1 VGLTSSATSRRSF
14 ETRLPPRP
22 ASVARARARVRGLLR
37 DAGREDLLET
47 ALLLTSEVVTN
58 ALLHAGT
65 EIDVAASLDDG
76 GLRVEVRDGSP
87 HLPSRRRYAATAGTG
102 RGLLM
107 VEELGDDWGVTRH
120 RDGKTVWFRLS
131 TAGGSLPD
139 PVESTGD
146 RTHRARRHRDS
157 VAVELRNMP
166 LLLHAAWQ
174 EHAEALLREYLLAN
188 LDAESGNDAIQVH
201 AEATDAIA
209 VLEEHVPRTSVKM
222 TPDRLMPDA
231 IEPRV
236 SARLVEVPVP
246 VDSVAHFETLD
257 KAIEAALDL
266 SAGGLVLT
274 PPTQPEVQAF
284 RRWLCRQVLVQ
295 AAGGRPE
302 PWRTPEDASTDV
314 PAVEDWDPR
323 LVTGAAEG
331 VLAAD
336 ASSRILA
343 VSAEAARIL
352 GYDDPAE
359 LVGRRIV
366 TIVPERYRQAHVAGF
381 TMYLLVG
388 RRPLL
393 DRTVTLPALRRDGS
407 EVAVRLTVRS
417 PSAAND
423 RSVLLADIALTDP
436 E

>member
-1 VGLTSSATSRRSF
+1 MTSRTASRRSF
-14 ETRLPPRP
+14 DTRLAPHPV
-22 ASVARARARVRGLLR
+22 SVARARARVHALLR
-37 DAGREDLLET
+37 DAGREDLAET

-65 EIDVAASLDDG
+65 AIELSASVDDG
-76 GLRVEVRDGSP
+76 GLCVEIGDGSP

-107 VEELGDDWGVTRH
+107 LEALVDDWGVTRH

-131 TAGGSLPD
+131 PPGSAAPD
-139 PVESTGD
+139 PGAPAGD
-146 RTHRARRHRDS
+146 RPERARRPPDS

-188 LDAESGNDAIQVH
+188 LEEESGRDAVQVH

-209 VLEEHVPRTSVKM
+209 VLEEHVPRTSVTM
-222 TPDRLMPDA
+222 APDRLMGDA
-231 IEPRV
+231 VEPRV
-236 SARLVEVPVP
+236 SASLIEVPVP

-257 KAIEAALDL
+257 KAIEAAIDL
-266 SAGGLVLT
+266 SRDGLVLT

-284 RRWLCRQVLVQ
+284 RTWLCRQVLVQ
-295 AAGGRPE
+295 AAGGLPE
-302 PWRTPEDASTDV
+302 PWRTPEDASSSGV
-314 PAVEDWDPR
+314 PAVEDWDPGE
-323 LVTGAAEG
+323 VTDAAG
-331 VLAAD
+331 WLLAAD
-336 ASSRILA
+336 ATSRILA
-343 VSAEAARIL
+343 VSAEAVRIL

-366 TIVPERYRQAHVAGF
+366 TIIPERYRQAHVAGF

-393 DRTVTLPALRRDGS
+393 DRTVTLPALRRDGN
-407 EVAVRLTVRS
+407 EVAIRLTVRS
-417 PSAAND
+417 PSGTNGH
-423 RSVLLADIALTDP
+423 SVLLADIALADP
-436 E
+436 A

>member
-1 VGLTSSATSRRSF
+1 MGLTSSATSRRSF

-65 EIDVAASLDDG
+65 EIDVVASLDDG

-87 HLPSRRRYAATAGTG
+87 HLPSRLRYAATAGTG

-146 RTHRARRHRDS
+146 RTNRARRHRDS

-174 EHAEALLREYLLAN
+174 E
-188 LDAESGNDAIQVH
+188 H